1 MPPDDARSDDA
12 RFMVDIGSI
21 SSLHNVSPNYD
32 VLLTPRWP
40 PTVVIEGKV
49 ETRYEFSIQES
60 AYS

>member
-1 MPPDDARSDDA
+1 
-12 RFMVDIGSI
+12 MVDIGSI